1 MTGIF
6 LTNLLIYCE
15 IHYLFINVCLQR
27 KFNLLIWLCEVIS
40 GVVIFLPG
48 SALLIQLT
56 RIAYFT
62 IPNTVS
68 PILYYI
74 GIDLNRQ
81 EFKKYVMTI
90 FKEAQMR
97 GSKVIPLNEEPKFL

>member
-1 MTGIF
+1 MF
-6 LTNLLIYCE
+6 VY
-15 IHYLFINVCLQR
+15 

-81 EFKKYVMTI
+81 EFKKYVMTL

-97 GSKVIPLNEEPKFL
+97 GNKVIPLNEEPKFL